1 MATKKQSVSR
11 PTQRATRNP
20 IESRSNGNTS
30 THQPDEQSQ
39 DGYMHISKRA
49 YALFEER
56 GRNDGHALEDW
67 LEAEQQV
74 LNHSL

>member
-1 MATKKQSVSR
+1 MVTKKQAVSCL
-11 PTQRATRNP
+11 TQRSARNP
-20 IESRSNGNTS
+20 IESRSNRNTS

-56 GRNDGHALEDW
+56 GRNDGHAVEDW
-67 LEAEQQV
+67 LEAERQV
-74 LNHSL
+74 LNRG

>member
-11 PTQRATRNP
+11 PTQRTARNSVA
-20 IESRSNGNTS
+20 SRSTENTS

-39 DGYMHISKRA
+39 DGHMRISERA

-56 GRNDGHALEDW
+56 GRNDGYALEDW
-67 LEAEQQV
+67 LEAEQQL
-74 LNHSL
+74 LNNG